1 MMKLHSV
8 INFALFQAVWFL
20 SLLLESSSVVFSS
33 AIIALMFYL
42 SKQKKHDALLVL
54 VALPLALLSE
64 FIAVKSGLLEFKVS
78 PFPVWLAL
86 LWFALLLSINTSMR
100 FLISLKLWQVFII
113 CLVFS
118 PASYWA
124 GARFEVLNLGLPL
137 LEFWLVYGALWAAVF
152 TLIILANLKL
162 KLLITR

>member
-1 MMKLHSV
+1 MKLHSV
-8 INFALFQAVWFL
+8 INFVLFQAVWFL

-33 AIIALMFYL
+33 AIIVLMFYL

-54 VALPLALLSE
+54 VTLPLALLSE
-64 FIAVKSGLLEFKVS
+64 FIAVKSGLLEFKVF
-78 PFPVWLAL
+78 PFPAWLAL
-86 LWFALLLSINTSMR
+86 LWLALLLSINTSMR
-100 FLISLKLWQVFII
+100 FLTSLKLWQVFIV
-113 CLVFS
+113 CLVFA

-137 LEFWLVYGALWAAVF
+137 LAFWLVYGALWAAVF

-162 KLLITR
+162 KLLVTR